1 MHALIEK
8 ARKSAG
14 ISSLQRNYPMDPKQR
29 GCGYWAAFLGSLDTM
44 LGQVDAQIIASGQQ
58 HEKDLRSIGELEHEL
73 NRIRKTNLENG
84 VTRVA
89 LEEGWTEDKRR
100 DTVAKLAG

>member
-14 ISSLQRNYPMDPKQR
+14 IASLKKNYPSDPKQR
-29 GCGYWAAFLGSLDTM
+29 GCGFWAAFLGSLDTS
-44 LGQVDAQIIASGQQ
+44 LGQLDADVISAHKR
-58 HEKDLRSIGELEHEL
+58 HEEDLRRIAELEHEINKLSKL
-73 NRIRKTNLENG
+73 NLQNG

-89 LEEGWTEDKRR
+89 LEEGWSTEKQRE
-100 DTVAKLAG
+100 TVAKLAG

>member
-14 ISSLQRNYPMDPKQR
+14 ISSLQKNYPSDPKQR
-29 GCGYWAAFLGSLDTM
+29 GCGFWAAFLGSLDTS
-44 LGQVDAQIIASGQQ
+44 LGQLDAQILASHKQ
-58 HEKDLRSIGELEHEL
+58 HEEDLREIAALEHEL
-73 NRIRKTNLENG
+73 NRVRKSNLENG